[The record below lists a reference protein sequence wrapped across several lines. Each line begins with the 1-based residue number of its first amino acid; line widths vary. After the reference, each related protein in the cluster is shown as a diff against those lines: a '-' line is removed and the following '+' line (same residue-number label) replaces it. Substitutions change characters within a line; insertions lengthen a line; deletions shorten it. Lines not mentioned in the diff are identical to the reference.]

1 MESFTTFINYLG
13 ERLQQ
18 TLPGLD
24 AQLHLVPA
32 TRINELKEIK
42 SPPNAKQSSVLVLFY
57 PYNNDVGILLI
68 KRAKDQSVHSGQISF
83 PGGKKEHTDT
93 DLKETALRETFEEVG
108 ITPEKV
114 TIIGS
119 LSKLYSPP
127 SNFDVYPYV
136 GYINHDPDLNTNS
149 EVEKV
154 LKIKLNELTNPD
166 LLIEKMIYG
175 RDGKKYE
182 VPCYFIQNEIIW
194 GATAM
199 ILSELLAII
208 LEQGKP

>member
-1 MESFTTFINYLG
+1 MESFITFISYLG
-13 ERLQQ
+13 ERLHQA
-18 TLPGLD
+18 LPGLD
-24 AQLHLVPA
+24 AQLRLVPA

-57 PYNNDVGILLI
+57 PYQNDIGILLI
-68 KRAKDQSVHSGQISF
+68 KRAKDESVHSRQISF
-83 PGGKKEHTDT
+83 PGGKKEDTDT

-108 ITPEKV
+108 IAPEKV

-119 LSKLYSPP
+119 LSKLYIPP
-127 SNFDVYPYV
+127 SNFDVYPYI
-136 GYINHDPDLNTNS
+136 GYINYNPELNTNS

-154 LKIKLNELTNPD
+154 LKVKLSELTDPN
-166 LLIEKMIYG
+166 LFIEKSVKG
-175 RDGKKYE
+175 RDGKQHE

-199 ILSELLAII
+199 MLSELIAII
-208 LEQGKP
+208 LE

>member
-1 MESFTTFINYLG
+1 MQNFNSFIGLLKKQLNNSA
-13 ERLQQ
+13 
-18 TLPGLD
+18 LPGQD
-24 AQLHLVPA
+24 AQLLMVPA
-32 TRINELKEIK
+32 NRINEFKGIK
-42 SPPNAKQSSVLVLFY
+42 SPPNAKQSSVLVFFY

-83 PGGKKEHTDT
+83 PGGKKEDSDT

-108 ITPEKV
+108 IAPEKV

-119 LSKLYSPP
+119 LSKLYIPP

-136 GYINHDPDLNTNS
+136 GYINYDPVLNTNS

-154 LKIKLNELTNPD
+154 LKIKLSEITNPK
-166 LLIEKMIYG
+166 LLIEKTIKG
-175 RDGKKYE
+175 RDGNRYE

-199 ILSELLAII
+199 MLSELLAVV
-208 LEQGKP
+208 LE